1 MRCWNCG
8 ARGITEKRTFRSKA
22 TFGVGAL
29 LTKKKLKCQRCGEYN
44 DAGNG
49 KPYKG
54 PAKRKY
60 RREYEDE
67 MKQRG
72 LDAAPE
78 QPELSVAQEIA
89 LLADLR
95 DRGALSDAEFETEK
109 AKLLDNSDD

>member
-1 MRCWNCG
+1 MRCWACG
-8 ARGITEKRTFRSKA
+8 SKGLTSKRTFRSKVA
-22 TFGVGAL
+22 VGVGAL

-60 RREYEDE
+60 RNEYEQE
-67 MKQRG
+67 MHARD
-72 LDAAPE
+72 LPVEPE
-78 QPELSVAQEIA
+78 RVELSVGQEIQ

-95 DRGALSDAEFETEK
+95 ASGALTDAEFEVQK